1 MLMHARSP
9 SLRPRLRVHAVR
21 ALVLWCA
28 VGGVPFTANSANADE
43 PPAAANQPPASSS
56 AESARPLLTP
66 AERTA
71 LLAKRDAAARA
82 GDAVV
87 VSALHAQLAVDAR
100 ARALRVHDAW
110 MPRRNAATALFP
122 QSPRRL
128 EWNALNVAA
137 DFFCFQYAVASESDA
152 PSLPA
157 LRATLARERALNGT
171 GLCDS
176 YHVVTG
182 APLNRNPGRKLFG
195 TTEYL
200 KDGLISL
207 YERTGDPA
215 VRARMIEVADAILA
229 ASNHPS
235 RFGPIPSRDS
245 EVNGNVLQAFSR
257 LAFLTGDSR
266 YADQAGRV
274 ADAVILQMFPVSGG
288 VPMHKFDYAADRPL
302 SSVVHLRDHGNETAV
317 GLSEAFALA
326 VTRAAEPDADPIW
339 KTRAE
344 RWAEPIARMYE
355 TLLTTGRNAD
365 GLLMNRIIA
374 AGAPDPS
381 ATQPCDNWGYLLS
394 GAILYT
400 QAARRH
406 GSPTV
411 PTERLDAIL
420 VSVDEVARALAARHD
435 IVWEPLPGTA
445 SPVKSSDDDRA
456 EEDASSSAVG
466 HHDGLA
472 DSVESALYIAFHRPA
487 LRAELL
493 AWADVEIAR
502 MFALQ
507 REDGFVSGDYLDG
520 NFMRTALLYADA
532 RAIAPP
538 SQTPPRWRSRLHL
551 PWDWPRI
558 NSWPEWSH
566 APTAPSTHP

>member
-1 MLMHARSP
+1 M
-9 SLRPRLRVHAVR
+9 
-21 ALVLWCA
+21 
-28 VGGVPFTANSANADE
+28 
-43 PPAAANQPPASSS
+43 
-56 AESARPLLTP
+56 LTP
-66 AERTA
+66 AERTT
-71 LLAKRDAAARA
+71 LLAQRDAAARS
-82 GDAVV
+82 GDAASVNH
-87 VSALHAQLAVDAR
+87 LHAQLAADAR

-122 QSPRRL
+122 QSPRRP
-128 EWNALNVAA
+128 EWNSLNVAA
-137 DFFCFQYAVASESDA
+137 DFFCFQYAVAVESDA
-152 PSLPA
+152 ASLPA

-176 YHVVTG
+176 YDAVTG

-215 VRARMIEVADAILA
+215 VRARMLEVADAILA
-229 ASNHPS
+229 ASNHAS
-235 RFGPIPSRDS
+235 RFGPVPSRDS

-257 LAFLTGDSR
+257 LAYITGEDR
-266 YADQAGRV
+266 FADQVGRL
-274 ADAVILQMFPVSGG
+274 ADAVILQMFPLSGG
-288 VPMHKFDYAADRPL
+288 VPIHKFDYAADKPV

-326 VTRAAEPDADPIW
+326 VTRAAAPDADPIW
-339 KTRAE
+339 KTRAD

-365 GLLMNRIIA
+365 GLLINRIA
-374 AGAPDPS
+374 SPDAPDS
-381 ATQPCDNWGYLLS
+381 TAAQPCDNWGYLLS

-406 GSPTV
+406 GSPAV
-411 PTERLDAIL
+411 PAKRLDAIL
-420 VSVDEVARALAARHD
+420 VSVDEIARAVTARHD
-435 IVWEPLPGTA
+435 IVWEPRPAAA
-445 SPVKSSDDDRA
+445 SPAQSGDDERA
-456 EEDASSSAVG
+456 DGAASASSVAVG

-493 AWADVEIAR
+493 AWADIEIAR

-507 REDGFVSGDYLDG
+507 RADGFVSGDYLDG

-532 RAIAPP
+532 RSGAQ
-538 SQTPPRWRSRLHL
+538 SSSTPPRWQSRLRL

-566 APTAPSTHP
+566 APRDASTHP